1 MKCRKSLK
9 PMPPSS
15 NRPDQPP
22 ASPGAGATV
31 DQWLAYLEAI
41 HPTEIDLGL
50 DRVLVVLRRLFRRK
64 PQVRII
70 TVAGTNGKGSAVA
83 AVEALLRAAGR
94 RTGAYTSPH
103 LQRYNERIRLN
114 GEEIT
119 DEALV
124 KAFEAVE
131 TARGS
136 VSLTYFEFGT
146 LAAFVA
152 FAEAGLDDWVLEV
165 GLGGRLDAV
174 NVLDADFVILT
185 SVDIDHVAFLGDNRE
200 VIGFEKAGVLR
211 PGIPAVYADIDPPR
225 SVLQQATAQKVD
237 LDLFGRDYE
246 LVREEQAGSGFPVV
260 VLNYDDQ
267 AVRLPAGP
275 LPVTS
280 VAAAVVAIRKLEPEL
295 PVADIEQVLA
305 GLTVPGRFERLGTSP
320 DVFLDV
326 GHNPHAAAWLSVQL
340 GSLKSAGR
348 RIHAV
353 YGALGD
359 KDVEGVV
366 RAMANVVDVWYLAS
380 LTVPRGLSGQDLQ
393 ARIASAGISGAPA
406 FESVREAFESA
417 LAAAAPADLVVVF
430 GSFYTVAEGREL
442 LLDNSLAR
450 S

>member
-1 MKCRKSLK
+1 
-9 PMPPSS
+9 MPPSS
-15 NRPDQPP
+15 NGHDQPP
-22 ASPGAGATV
+22 ASPGVGATV

-64 PQVRII
+64 PEARII

-83 AVEALLRAAGR
+83 AVEALLRAAGS

-103 LQRYNERIRLN
+103 LQRYNERVRLN
-114 GEEIT
+114 GAEIA

-131 TARGS
+131 TARGT

-152 FAEAGLDDWVLEV
+152 FGDAGLDDWILEV

-174 NVLDADFVILT
+174 NVLDADFAILT

-211 PGIPAVYADIDPPR
+211 PGIPAVYADTDPPR
-225 SVLQQATAQKVD
+225 SVLQQAAAQKVH

-246 LVREEQAGSGFPVV
+246 LVRDEQAGSGFPSV
-260 VLNYDDQ
+260 VLTYNDRV
-267 AVRLPAGP
+267 VRLPAGP

-280 VAAAVVAIRKLEPEL
+280 VAAAVVAIRRLEPEL
-295 PVADIEQVLA
+295 RVSVIEQVLA
-305 GLTVPGRFERLGTSP
+305 GLGVPGRFERLGASP
-320 DVFLDV
+320 DVFVDV
-326 GHNPHAAAWLSVQL
+326 GHNPHAAGWLSGQL
-340 GSLKSAGR
+340 GSLKSEGR

-353 YGALGD
+353 YGALAD
-359 KDVEGVV
+359 KDVEGVA
-366 RAMANVVDVWYLAS
+366 RAMAGVVDFWYLAS
-380 LTVPRGLSGQDLQ
+380 LNVHRGLAGQALRVRLAD
-393 ARIASAGISGAPA
+393 AGISSVPA
-406 FESVREAFESA
+406 FGSVREALESA
-417 LAAAAPADLVVVF
+417 LSAAAPADLVVVF
-430 GSFYTVAEGREL
+430 GSFYTVAEGREFFL
-442 LLDNSLAR
+442 GDSSAR
-450 S
+450 G

>member
-1 MKCRKSLK
+1 
-9 PMPPSS
+9 MPPPS
-15 NRPDQPP
+15 NRSDQPP

-64 PQVRII
+64 PDARII

-103 LQRYNERIRLN
+103 LQRYNERVRLD
-114 GEEIT
+114 GEDIS

-124 KAFEAVE
+124 RAFEAVE
-131 TARGS
+131 VARGN

-152 FAEAGLDDWVLEV
+152 FAEAGLEDWVLEV

-211 PGIPAVYADIDPPR
+211 PGIPAVYADTDPPR
-225 SVLQQATAQKVD
+225 SVLQQAAAQKVEMAM
-237 LDLFGRDYE
+237 LGRDYQLTPE
-246 LVREEQAGSGFPVV
+246 PPTASAFPAV
-260 VLNYDDQ
+260 VLDYQNQ
-267 AVRLPAGP
+267 QLRLPAGP
-275 LPVTS
+275 LPVKS
-280 VAAAVVAIRKLEPEL
+280 VGAAVVGVRQLEPGL
-295 PVADIEQVLA
+295 PVADIEKVLA
-305 GLTVPGRFERLGTSP
+305 GLVVPGRFERLGSSP
-320 DVFLDV
+320 DIFLDV
-326 GHNPHAAAWLSVQL
+326 GHNPHAAGWLAGQL
-340 GSLKSAGR
+340 VSLKSPGR

-353 YGALGD
+353 YGALSD
-359 KDVEGVV
+359 KDIEGVGK
-366 RAMANVVDVWYLAS
+366 AMAGVVDAWYLAS
-380 LTVPRGLSGQDLQ
+380 LQVPRGLSGQDLR
-393 ARIASAGISGAPA
+393 ARLASAGISDASV
-406 FESVREAFESA
+406 FETVGDALSSA
-417 LAAAAPADLVVVF
+417 RSSAALNDLVVVF
-430 GSFYTVAEGREL
+430 GSFFTVAEGREIL
-442 LLDNSLAR
+442 LAEDKAEG
-450 S
+450 